1 MNRDV
6 SYLSTNITIQT
17 EYITL
22 GQFLKVAD
30 IISTGGQAKGFLAE
44 AKILVNGQE
53 DNRRGRK
60 LYPDDQIE
68 VNGSDL
74 FVISR
79 R

>member
-1 MNRDV
+1 M
-6 SYLSTNITIQT
+6 STNITIQT

-30 IISTGGQAKGFLAE
+30 IISTGGQAKAFLAE

>member
-1 MNRDV
+1 M
-6 SYLSTNITIQT
+6 STNITIQT